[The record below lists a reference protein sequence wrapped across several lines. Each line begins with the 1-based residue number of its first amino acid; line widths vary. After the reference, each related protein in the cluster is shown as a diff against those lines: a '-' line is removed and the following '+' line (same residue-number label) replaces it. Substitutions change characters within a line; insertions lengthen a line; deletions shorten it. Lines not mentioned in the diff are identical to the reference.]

1 MRKNGG
7 KASRKIHYR
16 APTCLIDVFLTTTK
30 PEHVNTTYGSPIMSE
45 PKRGWRWAYR
55 KTRSY
60 HTSKAQAFYR
70 ATRYWVTGDTGSFIS
85 HGGFRKTRIRR

>member
-1 MRKNGG
+1 MDNR
-7 KASRKIHYR
+7 
-16 APTCLIDVFLTTTK
+16 
-30 PEHVNTTYGSPIMSE
+30 
-45 PKRGWRWAYR
+45 KRGWLWAYK

-70 ATRYWVTGDTGSFIS
+70 ATRFWIMGDTGSFVS